1 LKLQPCGE
9 RAMNIDQTQTPS
21 HPLRRTLLL
30 GAALSWAASL
40 ARASDEWTP
49 RLDALL
55 PTRALL
61 LGEQHD
67 ASEHQRIARAL
78 VQTLA
83 DRSALAAVVLE
94 MLPAGSSSAQLPRD
108 STEAAVQRALG
119 WNEGAWPWAAYGPV
133 VMAAVQAGVP
143 VLGGNLPA
151 QQMRAQM
158 ARSELDGRL
167 APAALAEQQQL
178 MRQGHCGL
186 LPESQI
192 VPMARI
198 QIARDL
204 SLAATL
210 EAAMRQ
216 AGPQQLVLMLSG
228 SVHAD
233 KRLGV
238 PAHLPPELAVRSVRL
253 LAGGPS
259 GQAGQGSQNEGLF
272 DAHWPTAPAPPTD
285 HCAALR
291 EHFRQRPPGPRP

>member
-1 LKLQPCGE
+1 
-9 RAMNIDQTQTPS
+9 MNIGQGPATCNA
-21 HPLRRTLLL
+21 LRRRLLL
-30 GAALSWAASL
+30 GALGWATGL
-40 ARASDEWTP
+40 AQASDEWTA

-55 PTRALL
+55 PARALL

-83 DRSALAAVVLE
+83 GRSVLAAVVLE
-94 MLPAGSSSAQLPRD
+94 MLPAGSSSGQLPRD
-108 STEAAVQRALG
+108 STELAVQQALG
-119 WNEGAWPWAAYGPV
+119 WNEGGWPWAAYGPV
-133 VMAAVQAGVP
+133 VMAAVRAGVP
-143 VLGGNLPA
+143 VLGGNLPT

-158 ARSELDGRL
+158 TRIELDSWL
-167 APAALAEQQQL
+167 AAPALAEQQQL
-178 MRQGHCGL
+178 MREGHCGL

-192 VPMARI
+192 APMARI

-210 EAAMRQ
+210 EAAVRQ
-216 AGPQQLVLMLSG
+216 AGPQQLVLLLSG

-238 PAHLPPELAVRSVRL
+238 PAHLPPDLAVRSVRL
-253 LAGGPS
+253 LAGGQD
-259 GQAGQGSQNEGLF
+259 GQGGQGAGQF

>member
-67 ASEHQRIARAL
+67 VSEHQRIARAL

-167 APAALAEQQQL
+167 APAVLAEQQQL

-238 PAHLPPELAVRSVRL
+238 PAHLPHELAVRSVRL

>member
-1 LKLQPCGE
+1 
-9 RAMNIDQTQTPS
+9 
-21 HPLRRTLLL
+21 
-30 GAALSWAASL
+30 
-40 ARASDEWTP
+40 
-49 RLDALL
+49 
-55 PTRALL
+55 
-61 LGEQHD
+61 
-67 ASEHQRIARAL
+67 
-78 VQTLA
+78 
-83 DRSALAAVVLE
+83 
-94 MLPAGSSSAQLPRD
+94 
-108 STEAAVQRALG
+108 
-119 WNEGAWPWAAYGPV
+119 
-133 VMAAVQAGVP
+133 
-143 VLGGNLPA
+143 
-151 QQMRAQM
+151 M

-167 APAALAEQQQL
+167 APAVLAEQQQL

-259 GQAGQGSQNEGLF
+259 GQAGQGSQNEGAGATHRPLRG
-272 DAHWPTAPAPPTD
+272 PARAFS
-285 HCAALR
+285 AAAARTEALSGP
-291 EHFRQRPPGPRP
+291 FAQRQGPRAQACSRRTWASTETICSM

>member
-1 LKLQPCGE
+1 
-9 RAMNIDQTQTPS
+9 MNIGQGPATRNA
-21 HPLRRTLLL
+21 LRRRLLL
-30 GAALSWAASL
+30 GALGWATGL
-40 ARASDEWTP
+40 AQASDEWTA

-55 PTRALL
+55 PARALL

-83 DRSALAAVVLE
+83 GRSVLAAVVLE
-94 MLPAGSSSAQLPRD
+94 MLPAGSSSGQLPRD
-108 STEAAVQRALG
+108 STELAVQQALG
-119 WNEGAWPWAAYGPV
+119 WNEGGWPWAAYGPV
-133 VMAAVQAGVP
+133 VMAAVRAGVP
-143 VLGGNLPA
+143 VLGGNLPT

-158 ARSELDGRL
+158 TRIELDSRL
-167 APAALAEQQQL
+167 AAPALAEQQQL
-178 MRQGHCGL
+178 MREGHCGL

-192 VPMARI
+192 APMARI

-210 EAAMRQ
+210 EAAVRQ
-216 AGPQQLVLMLSG
+216 AGPQQLVLLLSG

-238 PAHLPPELAVRSVRL
+238 PAHLPPDLAVRSVRL
-253 LAGGPS
+253 LAGGQD
-259 GQAGQGSQNEGLF
+259 GQGGQGAGQF

>member
-1 LKLQPCGE
+1 
-9 RAMNIDQTQTPS
+9 MNIVQTQTPS
-21 HPLRRTLLL
+21 HPLRRALLL
-30 GAALSWAASL
+30 GAVLSWAASL

-83 DRSALAAVVLE
+83 GRSALAAVVLE

-143 VLGGNLPA
+143 VLGGNLPD

>member
-1 LKLQPCGE
+1 
-9 RAMNIDQTQTPS
+9 MNIDQTQTPS

>member
-1 LKLQPCGE
+1 MSIGQG
-9 RAMNIDQTQTPS
+9 RALHAQ
-21 HPLRRTLLL
+21 LRRSVLL
-30 GAALSWAASL
+30 GALAWAAGL
-40 ARASDEWTP
+40 AQASDEWTQ

-67 ASEHQRIARAL
+67 ASEHQRIARAR

-83 DRSALAAVVLE
+83 GRSALAAVVLE
-94 MLPAGSSSAQLPRD
+94 MLPAGSSSAPLPRD
-108 STEAAVQRALG
+108 STQAAVQRALG

-143 VLGGNLPA
+143 VIGGNLPT

-158 ARSELDGRL
+158 ARIELDSRL
-167 APAALAEQQQL
+167 TAPALAEQQQF
-178 MRQGHCGL
+178 MREGHCGL

-192 VPMARI
+192 APMARI

-210 EAAMRQ
+210 EAAVRQ
-216 AGPQQLVLMLSG
+216 AGPQQLVLLLSG

-259 GQAGQGSQNEGLF
+259 GQDRQGTGSGQF
-272 DAHWPTAPAPPTD
+272 DALWPTAPAPATD

>member
-1 LKLQPCGE
+1 
-9 RAMNIDQTQTPS
+9 MNIGQGPATCNA
-21 HPLRRTLLL
+21 LRRSLLL
-30 GAALSWAASL
+30 GALGWAAGL
-40 ARASDEWTP
+40 ARASDDWTA

-55 PTRALL
+55 PARALL

-83 DRSALAAVVLE
+83 GRSVLAAVVLE
-94 MLPAGSSSAQLPRD
+94 MLPAGSSSGQLPRD

-119 WNEGAWPWAAYGPV
+119 WNEGGWPWAAYGPV
-133 VMAAVQAGVP
+133 VMAAVRAGVP
-143 VLGGNLPA
+143 VLGGNLAA

-158 ARSELDGRL
+158 TRIELDSRL
-167 APAALAEQQQL
+167 AAPALAEQQQL
-178 MRQGHCGL
+178 MREGHCGL

-192 VPMARI
+192 APMARI

-210 EAAMRQ
+210 EAAVRQ
-216 AGPQQLVLMLSG
+216 AGPQQLVLLLSG

-238 PAHLPPELAVRSVRL
+238 PAHLPPDLAVRSVRL
-253 LAGGPS
+253 LAGGQD
-259 GQAGQGSQNEGLF
+259 GQGGQGAGQF

>member
-1 LKLQPCGE
+1 
-9 RAMNIDQTQTPS
+9 MNIGQGPATRNA
-21 HPLRRTLLL
+21 LRRRLLL
-30 GAALSWAASL
+30 GALGWATGL
-40 ARASDEWTP
+40 AQASDEWTA

-55 PTRALL
+55 PARALL

-83 DRSALAAVVLE
+83 GRSVLAAVVLE
-94 MLPAGSSSAQLPRD
+94 MLPVGSSSGQLPRD
-108 STEAAVQRALG
+108 STELAVQQALG
-119 WNEGAWPWAAYGPV
+119 WNEGGWPWAAYGPV
-133 VMAAVQAGVP
+133 VMAAVRAGVP
-143 VLGGNLPA
+143 VLGGNLPT

-158 ARSELDGRL
+158 TRIELDSRL
-167 APAALAEQQQL
+167 AAPALAEQQQL
-178 MRQGHCGL
+178 MREGHCGL

-192 VPMARI
+192 APMARI

-210 EAAMRQ
+210 EAAVRQ
-216 AGPQQLVLMLSG
+216 AGPQQLVLLLSG

-238 PAHLPPELAVRSVRL
+238 PAHLPPDLAVRSVRL
-253 LAGGPS
+253 LAGGQD
-259 GQAGQGSQNEGLF
+259 GQGGQGAGQF

>member
-1 LKLQPCGE
+1 
-9 RAMNIDQTQTPS
+9 MNIGQTQTPS

-158 ARSELDGRL
+158 ARSELDDRL

>member
-1 LKLQPCGE
+1 
-9 RAMNIDQTQTPS
+9 MNIGQGPATCNA
-21 HPLRRTLLL
+21 LRRRLLL
-30 GAALSWAASL
+30 GALGWATGL
-40 ARASDEWTP
+40 AQASDEWTA

-55 PTRALL
+55 PARALL

-83 DRSALAAVVLE
+83 GRSVLAAVVLE
-94 MLPAGSSSAQLPRD
+94 MLPAGSSSGQLPRD

-119 WNEGAWPWAAYGPV
+119 WNEGGWPWAAYGPV
-133 VMAAVQAGVP
+133 VMAAVRAGVP
-143 VLGGNLPA
+143 VLGGNLPT

-158 ARSELDGRL
+158 ARIELDSRL
-167 APAALAEQQQL
+167 AAPALAEQQQL
-178 MRQGHCGL
+178 MREGHCGL

-192 VPMARI
+192 APMARI

-210 EAAMRQ
+210 EAAVRQ

-238 PAHLPPELAVRSVRL
+238 PAHLPPDLAVRSVRL
-253 LAGGPS
+253 LAGGQD
-259 GQAGQGSQNEGLF
+259 GQGGQGAGQF

>member
-1 LKLQPCGE
+1 
-9 RAMNIDQTQTPS
+9 MNIGQGPATCNA
-21 HPLRRTLLL
+21 LRRRLLL
-30 GAALSWAASL
+30 GALGWAAGL
-40 ARASDEWTP
+40 AQASDEWTA

-55 PTRALL
+55 PARALL

-83 DRSALAAVVLE
+83 GRSVLAAVVLE
-94 MLPAGSSSAQLPRD
+94 MLPVGSSSGQLPRD
-108 STEAAVQRALG
+108 STELAVQQALG
-119 WNEGAWPWAAYGPV
+119 WNEGGWPWAAYGPV
-133 VMAAVQAGVP
+133 VMAAVRAGVP
-143 VLGGNLPA
+143 VLGGNLPT

-158 ARSELDGRL
+158 TRIELDSRL
-167 APAALAEQQQL
+167 AAPALAEQQQL
-178 MRQGHCGL
+178 MREGHCGL

-192 VPMARI
+192 APMARI

-210 EAAMRQ
+210 EAAVRQ
-216 AGPQQLVLMLSG
+216 AGPQQLVLLLSG

-238 PAHLPPELAVRSVRL
+238 PAHLPPDLAVRSVRL
-253 LAGGPS
+253 LAGGQD
-259 GQAGQGSQNEGLF
+259 GQGGQGAGQF

>member
-1 LKLQPCGE
+1 
-9 RAMNIDQTQTPS
+9 MNIDQTQTPS

-143 VLGGNLPA
+143 VLGGNLPD

>member
-1 LKLQPCGE
+1 MSIGQG
-9 RAMNIDQTQTPS
+9 RALHAQ
-21 HPLRRTLLL
+21 LRRGVLL
-30 GAALSWAASL
+30 GALAWASGL
-40 ARASDEWTP
+40 AQASDEWTQ

-83 DRSALAAVVLE
+83 GRSALAAVVLE

-108 STEAAVQRALG
+108 STQAAVQRALG
-119 WNEGAWPWAAYGPV
+119 WNEGAWPWEAYGPV

-143 VLGGNLPA
+143 VLGGNLPTP
-151 QQMRAQM
+151 QMRAQM
-158 ARSELDGRL
+158 ARSELDSRL
-167 APAALAEQQQL
+167 TAPALAEQQQL
-178 MRQGHCGL
+178 MREGHCGL

-192 VPMARI
+192 APMARI

-210 EAAMRQ
+210 EAAVRQ

-238 PAHLPPELAVRSVRL
+238 PAHLPPDLAVRSVRL
-253 LAGGPS
+253 LAGGQD
-259 GQAGQGSQNEGLF
+259 GQGGQGAGQF

>member
-1 LKLQPCGE
+1 LKLQLCGE
-9 RAMNIDQTQTPS
+9 RAMNIGQTQTPS
-21 HPLRRTLLL
+21 HPLRRALLL

-143 VLGGNLPA
+143 VLGGNLPD

>member
-1 LKLQPCGE
+1 
-9 RAMNIDQTQTPS
+9 MNIDQTQTPS

-108 STEAAVQRALG
+108 STEATVQRALG

-143 VLGGNLPA
+143 VLGGNLPD

>member
-1 LKLQPCGE
+1 
-9 RAMNIDQTQTPS
+9 MNIGQARPVCDT
-21 HPLRRTLLL
+21 LRRGLLIGAL
-30 GAALSWAASL
+30 GWSAGL
-40 ARASDEWTP
+40 ARASDEWIA

-67 ASEHQRIARAL
+67 ASEHQRIARAV
-78 VQTLA
+78 VQALA
-83 DRSALAAVVLE
+83 ARSALAAVVLE
-94 MLPAGSSSAQLPRD
+94 MLPAGSTSAHMPKD
-108 STEAAVQRALG
+108 STQPQVQQTLG
-119 WNEGAWPWAAYGPV
+119 WDESAWPWAAYGPV

-158 ARSELDGRL
+158 ARSELDSRL
-167 APAALAEQQQL
+167 PPAALAEQQQL
-178 MRQGHCGL
+178 MREGHCGL

-192 VPMARI
+192 APMARI

-210 EAAMRQ
+210 QTALRQ

-238 PAHLPPELAVRSVRL
+238 VAHLPTELPVRSVRL
-253 LAGGPS
+253 VAGGQGVV
-259 GQAGQGSQNEGLF
+259 GQGVGAGQF
-272 DAHWPTAPAPPTD
+272 DAHWPTAPAPSTD
-285 HCAALR
+285 HCTALR
-291 EHFRQRPPGPRP
+291 EHFKQRPPGARP

>member
-1 LKLQPCGE
+1 
-9 RAMNIDQTQTPS
+9 MNIGQGPATCNA
-21 HPLRRTLLL
+21 LRRRLLL
-30 GAALSWAASL
+30 GALGWAAGL
-40 ARASDEWTP
+40 AQASDEWTA

-55 PTRALL
+55 PARALL

-83 DRSALAAVVLE
+83 GRSVLAAVVLE
-94 MLPAGSSSAQLPRD
+94 MLPVGSSSGQLPRD
-108 STEAAVQRALG
+108 STELAVQQALG
-119 WNEGAWPWAAYGPV
+119 WNEGGWPWAAYGPV
-133 VMAAVQAGVP
+133 VMAAVRAGVP
-143 VLGGNLPA
+143 VLGGNLPT

-158 ARSELDGRL
+158 TRIEIDSRL
-167 APAALAEQQQL
+167 AAPALAEQQQL
-178 MRQGHCGL
+178 MREGHCGL

-192 VPMARI
+192 APMARI

-210 EAAMRQ
+210 EAAVRQ
-216 AGPQQLVLMLSG
+216 AGPQQLVLLLSG

-238 PAHLPPELAVRSVRL
+238 PAHLPPDLAVRSVRL
-253 LAGGPS
+253 LAGGQD
-259 GQAGQGSQNEGLF
+259 GQGGQGAGQF

>member
-1 LKLQPCGE
+1 
-9 RAMNIDQTQTPS
+9 MNIGQGPATCNA
-21 HPLRRTLLL
+21 LRRRLLL
-30 GAALSWAASL
+30 GALGWATGL
-40 ARASDEWTP
+40 AQASDEWTA

-55 PTRALL
+55 PARALL

-83 DRSALAAVVLE
+83 GRSVLAAVVLE
-94 MLPAGSSSAQLPRD
+94 MLPAGSSSGQLPRD
-108 STEAAVQRALG
+108 STELAVQQALG
-119 WNEGAWPWAAYGPV
+119 WNEGGWPWAAYGPV
-133 VMAAVQAGVP
+133 VMAAVRAGVP
-143 VLGGNLPA
+143 VLGGNLPT

-158 ARSELDGRL
+158 ARIELDSRL
-167 APAALAEQQQL
+167 AAPALAEQQQL
-178 MRQGHCGL
+178 MREGHCGL

-192 VPMARI
+192 APMARI

-210 EAAMRQ
+210 EAAVRQ
-216 AGPQQLVLMLSG
+216 AGPQQLVLLLSG

-238 PAHLPPELAVRSVRL
+238 PAHLPPDLAVRSVRL
-253 LAGGPS
+253 LAGGQD
-259 GQAGQGSQNEGLF
+259 GQGGQGAGQF

>member
-1 LKLQPCGE
+1 
-9 RAMNIDQTQTPS
+9 MNIGQGPATCNA
-21 HPLRRTLLL
+21 LRRRLLL
-30 GAALSWAASL
+30 GALGWATGL
-40 ARASDEWTP
+40 AQASDEWTA

-55 PTRALL
+55 PARALL

-83 DRSALAAVVLE
+83 GRSVLAAVVLE
-94 MLPAGSSSAQLPRD
+94 MLPAGSSSGQLPRD
-108 STEAAVQRALG
+108 STELAVQQALG
-119 WNEGAWPWAAYGPV
+119 WNEGGWPWAAYGPV
-133 VMAAVQAGVP
+133 VMAAVRAGVP
-143 VLGGNLPA
+143 VLGGNLPT

-158 ARSELDGRL
+158 ARIELDSRL
-167 APAALAEQQQL
+167 AAPALAEQQQL
-178 MRQGHCGL
+178 MREGHCGL

-192 VPMARI
+192 APMARI

-210 EAAMRQ
+210 EAAVRQ

-238 PAHLPPELAVRSVRL
+238 PAHLPPDLAVRSVRL
-253 LAGGPS
+253 LAGGQD
-259 GQAGQGSQNEGLF
+259 GQGGQGAGQF

>member
-1 LKLQPCGE
+1 
-9 RAMNIDQTQTPS
+9 MNIGQGPATCNA
-21 HPLRRTLLL
+21 LRRRLLL
-30 GAALSWAASL
+30 GALGWAAGL
-40 ARASDEWTP
+40 AQASDEWTA

-55 PTRALL
+55 PARARL

-83 DRSALAAVVLE
+83 GRSVLAAVVLE
-94 MLPAGSSSAQLPRD
+94 MLPVGSSSGQLPRD
-108 STEAAVQRALG
+108 STELAVQQALG
-119 WNEGAWPWAAYGPV
+119 WNEGGWPWAAYGPV
-133 VMAAVQAGVP
+133 VMAAVRAGVP
-143 VLGGNLPA
+143 VLGGNLPT

-158 ARSELDGRL
+158 TRIEIDSRL
-167 APAALAEQQQL
+167 AAPALAEQQQL
-178 MRQGHCGL
+178 MREGHCGL

-192 VPMARI
+192 APMARI

-210 EAAMRQ
+210 EAAVRQ
-216 AGPQQLVLMLSG
+216 AGPQQLVLLLSG

-238 PAHLPPELAVRSVRL
+238 PAHLPPDLAVRSVRL
-253 LAGGPS
+253 LAGGQD
-259 GQAGQGSQNEGLF
+259 GQGGQGAGQF

>member
-1 LKLQPCGE
+1 
-9 RAMNIDQTQTPS
+9 MNIDQTQTPS

-83 DRSALAAVVLE
+83 DRSALAALVLE

>member
-1 LKLQPCGE
+1 
-9 RAMNIDQTQTPS
+9 MNIGQGPATRNA
-21 HPLRRTLLL
+21 LRRRLLL
-30 GAALSWAASL
+30 GALGWATGL
-40 ARASDEWTP
+40 AQASDEWTA

-55 PTRALL
+55 PARALL

-83 DRSALAAVVLE
+83 GRSVLAAVVLE
-94 MLPAGSSSAQLPRD
+94 MLPAGSSSGQLPRD
-108 STEAAVQRALG
+108 STELAVQQALG
-119 WNEGAWPWAAYGPV
+119 WNEGGWPWAAYGPV
-133 VMAAVQAGVP
+133 VMAAVRAGVP
-143 VLGGNLPA
+143 VLGGNLPT

-158 ARSELDGRL
+158 TRIELDSRL
-167 APAALAEQQQL
+167 AAPALAEQQQL
-178 MRQGHCGL
+178 MREGHCGL

-192 VPMARI
+192 APMARI

-210 EAAMRQ
+210 EAAVRQ
-216 AGPQQLVLMLSG
+216 AGPQQLVLLLSG

-238 PAHLPPELAVRSVRL
+238 PAHLPPDLAVRSVRL
-253 LAGGPS
+253 LAGGQG
-259 GQAGQGSQNEGLF
+259 GQGAGQF

>member
-1 LKLQPCGE
+1 
-9 RAMNIDQTQTPS
+9 MNIGQARPVCDT
-21 HPLRRTLLL
+21 LRRGLLIGAL
-30 GAALSWAASL
+30 GWSAGL
-40 ARASDEWTP
+40 ARASDEWIV

-67 ASEHQRIARAL
+67 ASEHQRIARAV
-78 VQTLA
+78 VQALA
-83 DRSALAAVVLE
+83 ARSALAAVVLE
-94 MLPAGSSSAQLPRD
+94 MLPAGSTSAHMPKD
-108 STEAAVQRALG
+108 STQPQVQQTLG
-119 WNEGAWPWAAYGPV
+119 WDDSAWPWAAYGPV
-133 VMAAVQAGVP
+133 VMAAIQAGVT

-158 ARSELDGRL
+158 ARSELDSRL
-167 APAALAEQQQL
+167 PPAALAEQQQL
-178 MRQGHCGL
+178 MREGHCGL

-192 VPMARI
+192 APMARI

-210 EAAMRQ
+210 QSALRQ

-238 PAHLPPELAVRSVRL
+238 VAHLPPELPVRSVRL
-253 LAGGPS
+253 VAGGQGVV
-259 GQAGQGSQNEGLF
+259 GQGVGAGQF
-272 DAHWPTAPAPPTD
+272 DAHWPTAPAPSTD

-291 EHFRQRPPGPRP
+291 EHFKQRPPAARP

>member
-1 LKLQPCGE
+1 MDIGQARPVC
-9 RAMNIDQTQTPS
+9 NT
-21 HPLRRTLLL
+21 LRRSLLIGAL
-30 GAALSWAASL
+30 GWSAGL
-40 ARASDEWTP
+40 ARASDAWTE

-67 ASEHQRIARAL
+67 ASEHQLIARAV
-78 VQTLA
+78 VQALA
-83 DRSALAAVVLE
+83 ARSVLAAVVLE
-94 MLPAGSSSAQLPRD
+94 MLPAGSTSAHMPRD
-108 STEAAVQRALG
+108 SAQPQVQQTLG
-119 WNEGAWPWAAYGPV
+119 WDERAWPWAAYGPV

-158 ARSELDGRL
+158 ARSELDSRL
-167 APAALAEQQQL
+167 PPAALAEQQQL
-178 MRQGHCGL
+178 MREGHCGL

-192 VPMARI
+192 APMARI

-210 EAAMRQ
+210 QTALHQ

-238 PAHLPPELAVRSVRL
+238 AAHLPPELPVRSVRL
-253 LAGGPS
+253 VAGGQ
-259 GQAGQGSQNEGLF
+259 GAGAGQF
-272 DAHWPTAPAPPTD
+272 DAHWPTAPAPSTD

-291 EHFRQRPPGPRP
+291 EHFKQRPPGARP

>member
-1 LKLQPCGE
+1 MSIGQG
-9 RAMNIDQTQTPS
+9 RALHAQ
-21 HPLRRTLLL
+21 LRRSVLL
-30 GAALSWAASL
+30 GALAWAAGL
-40 ARASDEWTP
+40 AQASDEWTQ

-83 DRSALAAVVLE
+83 GRSALAAVVLE
-94 MLPAGSSSAQLPRD
+94 MLPAGSSSAPLPRD
-108 STEAAVQRALG
+108 STQAAVQRALG

-143 VLGGNLPA
+143 VIGGNLPT

-158 ARSELDGRL
+158 ARIELDSRL
-167 APAALAEQQQL
+167 TAPALAEQQQL
-178 MRQGHCGL
+178 MREGHCGL

-192 VPMARI
+192 APMARI

-210 EAAMRQ
+210 EAAVRQ
-216 AGPQQLVLMLSG
+216 AGPQQLVLLLSG

-238 PAHLPPELAVRSVRL
+238 PAHLPPDLAVRSVRL
-253 LAGGPS
+253 LAGGQD
-259 GQAGQGSQNEGLF
+259 GQGGQGAGQF

>member
-1 LKLQPCGE
+1 
-9 RAMNIDQTQTPS
+9 
-21 HPLRRTLLL
+21 
-30 GAALSWAASL
+30 
-40 ARASDEWTP
+40 
-49 RLDALL
+49 
-55 PTRALL
+55 
-61 LGEQHD
+61 
-67 ASEHQRIARAL
+67 
-78 VQTLA
+78 
-83 DRSALAAVVLE
+83 
-94 MLPAGSSSAQLPRD
+94 
-108 STEAAVQRALG
+108 
-119 WNEGAWPWAAYGPV
+119 
-133 VMAAVQAGVP
+133 MAAVQAGVP
-143 VLGGNLPA
+143 VLGGNLPD

-210 EAAMRQ
+210 EAALRQ

>member
-83 DRSALAAVVLE
+83 DRSALAALVLE

-143 VLGGNLPA
+143 VLGGNLPD

-238 PAHLPPELAVRSVRL
+238 PAHLPHELAVRSVRL

>member
-1 LKLQPCGE
+1 
-9 RAMNIDQTQTPS
+9 
-21 HPLRRTLLL
+21 
-30 GAALSWAASL
+30 L
-40 ARASDEWTP
+40 ARASDDWTA

-55 PTRALL
+55 PARALL

-83 DRSALAAVVLE
+83 GRSVLAAVVLE
-94 MLPAGSSSAQLPRD
+94 MLPAGSSSGQLPRD

-119 WNEGAWPWAAYGPV
+119 WNEGGWPWAAYGPV
-133 VMAAVQAGVP
+133 VMAAVRAGVP
-143 VLGGNLPA
+143 VLGGNLAA

-158 ARSELDGRL
+158 TRIELDSRL
-167 APAALAEQQQL
+167 AAPALAEQQQL
-178 MRQGHCGL
+178 MREGHCGL

-192 VPMARI
+192 APMARI

-210 EAAMRQ
+210 EAAVRQ

-238 PAHLPPELAVRSVRL
+238 PAHLPPDLAVRSVRL
-253 LAGGPS
+253 LAGGQD
-259 GQAGQGSQNEGLF
+259 GQGGQGAGQF

>member
-1 LKLQPCGE
+1 
-9 RAMNIDQTQTPS
+9 MNIGQGRATS
-21 HPLRRTLLL
+21 NALRRRLLL
-30 GAALSWAASL
+30 GALGWAAGL
-40 ARASDEWTP
+40 AQASDEWTA

-55 PTRALL
+55 PARALL

-83 DRSALAAVVLE
+83 GRSVLAAVVLE
-94 MLPAGSSSAQLPRD
+94 MLPAGSSSGQLPRD
-108 STEAAVQRALG
+108 STELAVQQALG
-119 WNEGAWPWAAYGPV
+119 WNEGGWPWAAYGPV
-133 VMAAVQAGVP
+133 VMAAVRAGVP
-143 VLGGNLPA
+143 VLGGNLAA

-158 ARSELDGRL
+158 TRIELDSRL
-167 APAALAEQQQL
+167 AAPALAEQQQL
-178 MRQGHCGL
+178 MREGHCGL

-192 VPMARI
+192 APMARI

-210 EAAMRQ
+210 ETAVRQ

-238 PAHLPPELAVRSVRL
+238 PAHLPPDLPVRSVRL
-253 LAGGPS
+253 LAGGQD
-259 GQAGQGSQNEGLF
+259 GQGGQGAGQF

>member
-143 VLGGNLPA
+143 VLGGNLPD

>member
-1 LKLQPCGE
+1 
-9 RAMNIDQTQTPS
+9 MNIDQTQTPS

-83 DRSALAAVVLE
+83 GRSALAAVVLE
-94 MLPAGSSSAQLPRD
+94 MLPAGISSAQLPRD
-108 STEAAVQRALG
+108 STEAAMQRALG

-143 VLGGNLPA
+143 VLGGNLPD

-272 DAHWPTAPAPPTD
+272 DAHWPTAPAPPID

>member
-1 LKLQPCGE
+1 
-9 RAMNIDQTQTPS
+9 MNIDQTQTPS

-143 VLGGNLPA
+143 VLGGNLPD

-238 PAHLPPELAVRSVRL
+238 PAHLPHELAVRSVRL

>member
-1 LKLQPCGE
+1 
-9 RAMNIDQTQTPS
+9 MNIGQGRALHAQ
-21 HPLRRTLLL
+21 LRRSVLL
-30 GAALSWAASL
+30 GALAWAAGL
-40 ARASDEWTP
+40 AQASDEWTQ

-55 PTRALL
+55 PARALL

-83 DRSALAAVVLE
+83 GRSVLGAVVLE
-94 MLPAGSSSAQLPRD
+94 MLPAGSSSAPLPRD

-119 WNEGAWPWAAYGPV
+119 WNEGGWPWAAYGPV

-143 VLGGNLPA
+143 VLGGNLPT

-158 ARSELDGRL
+158 ARIELDSRL
-167 APAALAEQQQL
+167 TAPALAEQQQL
-178 MRQGHCGL
+178 MREGHCGL

-192 VPMARI
+192 APMARV

-210 EAAMRQ
+210 EAAVRQ
-216 AGPQQLVLMLSG
+216 AGPQQLVLLLSG

-238 PAHLPPELAVRSVRL
+238 PAHLPPDLAVRSVRL
-253 LAGGPS
+253 LAGGQD
-259 GQAGQGSQNEGLF
+259 GQDGQGAGQF

>member
-1 LKLQPCGE
+1 
-9 RAMNIDQTQTPS
+9 MNIGQGPATCNA
-21 HPLRRTLLL
+21 LRRRLLL
-30 GAALSWAASL
+30 GALGWATGL
-40 ARASDEWTP
+40 AQASDEWTA

-55 PTRALL
+55 PARALL

-83 DRSALAAVVLE
+83 GRSVLAAVVLE
-94 MLPAGSSSAQLPRD
+94 MLPAGSSSGQLPRD

-119 WNEGAWPWAAYGPV
+119 WNEGGWPWAAYGPV
-133 VMAAVQAGVP
+133 VMAAVRAGVP
-143 VLGGNLPA
+143 VLGGNLAA

-158 ARSELDGRL
+158 TRIELDSRL
-167 APAALAEQQQL
+167 AAPALAEQQQL
-178 MRQGHCGL
+178 MREGHCGL

-192 VPMARI
+192 APMARI

-210 EAAMRQ
+210 EAAVRQ

-238 PAHLPPELAVRSVRL
+238 PAHLPPDLAVRSVRL
-253 LAGGPS
+253 LAGGQD
-259 GQAGQGSQNEGLF
+259 GQGGQGAGQF

>member
-1 LKLQPCGE
+1 
-9 RAMNIDQTQTPS
+9 MNIVQTQTPS
-21 HPLRRTLLL
+21 HPLRRALLL

-67 ASEHQRIARAL
+67 ASEHQRIARVL

-83 DRSALAAVVLE
+83 DRSALAALVLE
-94 MLPAGSSSAQLPRD
+94 MLPAGSSSAQLPRG

-143 VLGGNLPA
+143 VLGGNLPD

>member
-1 LKLQPCGE
+1 
-9 RAMNIDQTQTPS
+9 MNIDQTQTPS

-83 DRSALAAVVLE
+83 DRSALAALVLE

-143 VLGGNLPA
+143 VLGGNLPD

-192 VPMARI
+192 VPMTRI

>member
-9 RAMNIDQTQTPS
+9 RAMNIGQTQTPS

-158 ARSELDGRL
+158 ARSELDDRL